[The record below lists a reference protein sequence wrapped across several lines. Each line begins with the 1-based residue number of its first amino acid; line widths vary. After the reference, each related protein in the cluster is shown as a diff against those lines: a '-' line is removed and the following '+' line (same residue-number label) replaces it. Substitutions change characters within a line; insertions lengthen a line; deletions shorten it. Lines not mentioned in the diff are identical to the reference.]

1 MQFFFYF
8 REYTD
13 KILNIRKEVKVIGRK
28 RQTPLERGWTSAQ
41 LTGKKY
47 GYPEYPIPDGSDF
60 LISENQT

>member
-1 MQFFFYF
+1 M
-8 REYTD
+8 
-13 KILNIRKEVKVIGRK
+13 IGRK